1 MKKLKENKKRIYI
14 LIGFVIVLLLAIL
27 VLFLNKKDINI
38 GTSSNILKCSR
49 ENTLLEGFHNKEEI
63 IIYLKDTKV
72 NRIKL
77 DRNITLSDKYS
88 EEETYLNTLNTSLE
102 NAYSELSGVKIKKDK
117 NGVQVSLTI
126 KEKGIVLDNL
136 SIKRNSEVE
145 DTSLRFDTIND
156 LNGENAIKIGESS
169 RGLKEKL
176 SSMGYTCKD

>member
-1 MKKLKENKKRIYI
+1 MKKLKENKNMIYI
-14 LIGFVIVLLLAIL
+14 LIGLVMVLITIL

-38 GTSSNILKCSR
+38 GSSSNSLKCSR
-49 ENTLLEGFHNKEEI
+49 ENTLLEGFHNKEEV
-63 IIYLKDTKV
+63 IIYLKSAKV

-102 NAYSELSGVKIKKDK
+102 NAYSELTGIKIKKSK
-117 NGVQVSLTI
+117 NSIQVLLTI
-126 KEKGIVLDNL
+126 KEKGIILDNL

-145 DTSLRFDTIND
+145 DTSLRFDIIND
-156 LNGENAIKIGESS
+156 LNGENGIKIGESS

>member
-14 LIGFVIVLLLAIL
+14 LIGLVMVLIIIL
-27 VLFLNKKDINI
+27 VLFLNKKDISI
-38 GTSSNILKCSR
+38 GRSSNSLKCSR
-49 ENTLLEGFHNKEEI
+49 ENTLLEGFHNKEEV
-63 IIYLKDTKV
+63 IIYLKSAKV

-88 EEETYLNTLNTSLE
+88 EEETYLNTLNTSFE
-102 NAYSELSGVKIKKDK
+102 NAYNELSGVKIRKTKKS
-117 NGVQVSLTI
+117 VQVLLAI

-156 LNGENAIKIGESS
+156 LNGENGIKIGESS

>member
-1 MKKLKENKKRIYI
+1 MKKLKENKNMIYI
-14 LIGFVIVLLLAIL
+14 LIGLVIVLLFVIL
-27 VLFLNKKDINI
+27 VLFLNKKDISI
-38 GTSSNILKCSR
+38 GTSSNALKCSR
-49 ENTLLEGFHNKEEI
+49 ENTLLEGFHNKEEV
-63 IIYLKDTKV
+63 IIYLKSAKV

-88 EEETYLNTLNTSLE
+88 EEETYLNTLNTSFE
-102 NAYSELSGVKIKKDK
+102 NAYNELSGVKIRKTKKS
-117 NGVQVSLTI
+117 VQVLLAI

-176 SSMGYTCKD
+176 SSMGYTCN

>member
-1 MKKLKENKKRIYI
+1 MKKLKENKNMIYI
-14 LIGFVIVLLLAIL
+14 LIGLVMVLIIIL
-27 VLFLNKKDINI
+27 VLFLNKKDISI
-38 GTSSNILKCSR
+38 GRSSNSLKCSR

-88 EEETYLNTLNTSLE
+88 EEETYLNTLN
-102 NAYSELSGVKIKKDK
+102 AYSELSGVKIRKVKKS
-117 NGVQVSLTI
+117 VQVLLTI

-156 LNGENAIKIGESS
+156 LNGENGIKIGESS
-169 RGLKEKL
+169 HVLKEKL

>member
-1 MKKLKENKKRIYI
+1 MKKLKENKNMIYI
-14 LIGFVIVLLLAIL
+14 LIGLVIVLIAIL

-38 GTSSNILKCSR
+38 GSSSNSLKCSR
-49 ENTLLEGFHNKEEI
+49 ENTLLEGFHNKEEV
-63 IIYLKDTKV
+63 IIYLKSAKV

-102 NAYSELSGVKIKKDK
+102 NAYSELTGIKIKKSK
-117 NGVQVSLTI
+117 NSIQVLLTI
-126 KEKGIVLDNL
+126 KEKGIILDNL

-145 DTSLRFDTIND
+145 DTSLRFDIIND
-156 LNGENAIKIGESS
+156 LNGENGIKIGESS